1 MWLLEWEVLVDTY
14 SFMFTTL
21 LNGGRLSQEK
31 SIIQEKYINKP
42 NSHSVYLAPFVN
54 EVLNNATM
62 SINELDGVVISDGPG
77 SYTGLRIGSS
87 LAKGICLGAGIPLM
101 AVSTLKGLAKKA
113 LNDYPSVNQAI
124 ALVDARR
131 SDAYIGVYNQ
141 QLKPIIKEQFITI
154 NSELKIEKSNAVV
167 VGSGAMKFIN
177 ELDVKKELKHSESV
191 LYAKDLLD
199 EAMLKWAKQDFV
211 DLTSYEP
218 NYIKSVFVT
227 KPKSKF

>member
-1 MWLLEWEVLVDTY
+1 MPNLLLIESSNEICSVA
-14 SFMFTTL
+14 
-21 LNGGRLSQEK
+21 LSQEK

-113 LNDYPSVNQAI
+113 LNDYPSVDQAI

-131 SDAYIGVYNQ
+131 SDAYVGVYNQ
-141 QLKPIIKEQFITI
+141 QLKPLIKEQFITI

>member
-1 MWLLEWEVLVDTY
+1 MPNLLLIESSNEICSVA
-14 SFMFTTL
+14 
-21 LNGGRLSQEK
+21 LSQEK
-31 SIIQEKYINKP
+31 SIIQEKYIDKP

-87 LAKGICLGAGIPLM
+87 LAKGICLGADIPLM

-113 LNDYPSVNQAI
+113 LNDYPSVDQAI

-199 EAMLKWAKQDFV
+199 EAMLKWTKRDFV

>member
-1 MWLLEWEVLVDTY
+1 MPNLLIIESSNEICSVA
-14 SFMFTTL
+14 
-21 LNGGRLSQEK
+21 LSQEK

-113 LNDYPSVNQAI
+113 LNDYPSVDQAI

-191 LYAKDLLD
+191 LYAIDLLD

>member
-1 MWLLEWEVLVDTY
+1 MPNLLLIESSNEICSVA
-14 SFMFTTL
+14 
-21 LNGGRLSQEK
+21 LSQEK

-54 EVLNNATM
+54 EVLNNARM

-113 LNDYPSVNQAI
+113 LNDYPSVDQAI

-141 QLKPIIKEQFITI
+141 QLKLIIKEQFITI

-199 EAMLKWAKQDFV
+199 EAMLKWVKQDFV

>member
-1 MWLLEWEVLVDTY
+1 MPNLLLIESSNEICSVA
-14 SFMFTTL
+14 
-21 LNGGRLSQEK
+21 LSQEK

-62 SINELDGVVISDGPG
+62 STNELDGVVISDGPG

-113 LNDYPSVNQAI
+113 LNDYPSVDQAI

>member
-1 MWLLEWEVLVDTY
+1 MPNLLLIESSNEICSVA
-14 SFMFTTL
+14 
-21 LNGGRLSQEK
+21 LSQEK

-101 AVSTLKGLAKKA
+101 VVSTLKGMAKKA
-113 LNDYPSVNQAI
+113 LNDYPSVDQAI

-191 LYAKDLLD
+191 LYAIDLLD

>member
-1 MWLLEWEVLVDTY
+1 MPNLLLIESSNEICSVA
-14 SFMFTTL
+14 
-21 LNGGRLSQEK
+21 LSQEK
-31 SIIQEKYINKP
+31 SIIQEKYIDKP

-113 LNDYPSVNQAI
+113 LNDYPSVDQAI

-131 SDAYIGVYNQ
+131 SDAYVGVYNQ

-177 ELDVKKELKHSESV
+177 ELDVKKELKYSESV

>member
-1 MWLLEWEVLVDTY
+1 MPNLLLIESSNEICSVA
-14 SFMFTTL
+14 
-21 LNGGRLSQEK
+21 LSQEK
-31 SIIQEKYINKP
+31 SIIQEKYIDKP

-87 LAKGICLGAGIPLM
+87 LAKGICLGADIPLM
-101 AVSTLKGLAKKA
+101 AVSTLKGLAQKA
-113 LNDYPSVNQAI
+113 LNDYPSVDQAI

>member
-1 MWLLEWEVLVDTY
+1 MPNLLLIESSNEICSVA
-14 SFMFTTL
+14 
-21 LNGGRLSQEK
+21 LSQEK
-31 SIIQEKYINKP
+31 SIIQEKYIDKP

-101 AVSTLKGLAKKA
+101 AVSTLKGLAQKA
-113 LNDYPSVNQAI
+113 LNDYPSVDQAI

-131 SDAYIGVYNQ
+131 SDAYVGVYNQ
-141 QLKPIIKEQFITI
+141 QLKPLIKEQFITI

-191 LYAKDLLD
+191 LYAIDLLD

>member
-1 MWLLEWEVLVDTY
+1 MPNLLLIESSNEICSVA
-14 SFMFTTL
+14 
-21 LNGGRLSQEK
+21 LSQEK
-31 SIIQEKYINKP
+31 SIIQEKYIDKP

-62 SINELDGVVISDGPG
+62 STNELDGVVISDGPG

-113 LNDYPSVNQAI
+113 LNDYPSVDQAI

-218 NYIKSVFVT
+218 NYVKSVFVT

>member
-1 MWLLEWEVLVDTY
+1 MPNLLLIESSNEICSVA
-14 SFMFTTL
+14 
-21 LNGGRLSQEK
+21 LSQEK

-42 NSHSVYLAPFVN
+42 NSHSVYLAPFAN

-113 LNDYPSVNQAI
+113 LNDYPSVDQAI

>member
-1 MWLLEWEVLVDTY
+1 MPNLLLIESSNEICSVA
-14 SFMFTTL
+14 
-21 LNGGRLSQEK
+21 LSQEK

-101 AVSTLKGLAKKA
+101 AVSTLKGLAQKA
-113 LNDYPSVNQAI
+113 LNDYPSVDQAI

-191 LYAKDLLD
+191 LYAIDLLD

>member
-1 MWLLEWEVLVDTY
+1 MPNLLLIESSNEICSVA
-14 SFMFTTL
+14 
-21 LNGGRLSQEK
+21 LSQEK

-101 AVSTLKGLAKKA
+101 AISTLKGLAKKA
-113 LNDYPSVNQAI
+113 LNDYPSVDQAI

-218 NYIKSVFVT
+218 NYVKSVFVT

>member
-1 MWLLEWEVLVDTY
+1 MPNLLLIESSNEICSVA
-14 SFMFTTL
+14 
-21 LNGGRLSQEK
+21 LSQEK

-113 LNDYPSVNQAI
+113 LNDYPSVDQAI

-141 QLKPIIKEQFITI
+141 QLKLIIKEQFITI

-199 EAMLKWAKQDFV
+199 EAMLKWVKQDFV

>member
-1 MWLLEWEVLVDTY
+1 MPNLLLIESSNEICSVA
-14 SFMFTTL
+14 
-21 LNGGRLSQEK
+21 LSQEK
-31 SIIQEKYINKP
+31 SIIQEKYIDKP

-113 LNDYPSVNQAI
+113 LNDYPSVDQAI

-177 ELDVKKELKHSESV
+177 KLDVKKELKHSESV

>member
-1 MWLLEWEVLVDTY
+1 MPNLLLIESSNEICSVA
-14 SFMFTTL
+14 
-21 LNGGRLSQEK
+21 LSQEK

-54 EVLNNATM
+54 EVLNNAMM

-113 LNDYPSVNQAI
+113 LNDYPSVDQAI

-191 LYAKDLLD
+191 LYAIDLLD

>member
-1 MWLLEWEVLVDTY
+1 MPNLLLIESSNEICSVA
-14 SFMFTTL
+14 
-21 LNGGRLSQEK
+21 LSQEK

-113 LNDYPSVNQAI
+113 LNDYPSVDQAI

-141 QLKPIIKEQFITI
+141 QLKLIIKEQFITI

-191 LYAKDLLD
+191 LYAIDLLD

>member
-1 MWLLEWEVLVDTY
+1 MPNLLLIESSNEICSVA
-14 SFMFTTL
+14 
-21 LNGGRLSQEK
+21 LSQEK

-54 EVLNNATM
+54 EVLNNARM

-113 LNDYPSVNQAI
+113 LNDYPSVDQAI

-131 SDAYIGVYNQ
+131 SDAYVGVYNQ
-141 QLKPIIKEQFITI
+141 QLKPLIKEQFITI

-177 ELDVKKELKHSESV
+177 ELDVKKELKYSESV

-227 KPKSKF
+227 KPKLKF

>member
-1 MWLLEWEVLVDTY
+1 MPNLLLIESSNEICSVA
-14 SFMFTTL
+14 
-21 LNGGRLSQEK
+21 LSQEK
-31 SIIQEKYINKP
+31 SIIQEKYIDKP

-101 AVSTLKGLAKKA
+101 AISTLKGLAKKA
-113 LNDYPSVNQAI
+113 LNDYPSVDQAI

-199 EAMLKWAKQDFV
+199 EAMLKWTKRDFV

>member
-1 MWLLEWEVLVDTY
+1 MPNLLLIESSNEICSVA
-14 SFMFTTL
+14 
-21 LNGGRLSQEK
+21 LSQEK
-31 SIIQEKYINKP
+31 SIIQEKYIDKP

-87 LAKGICLGAGIPLM
+87 LAKGICLGADIPLM

-113 LNDYPSVNQAI
+113 LNDYPSVDQAI

-199 EAMLKWAKQDFV
+199 EAMLKWTKQDFV

>member
-1 MWLLEWEVLVDTY
+1 MPNLLLIESSNEICSVA
-14 SFMFTTL
+14 
-21 LNGGRLSQEK
+21 LSQEK

-54 EVLNNATM
+54 EVLNNARM

-101 AVSTLKGLAKKA
+101 AVSTLKGLAQKA
-113 LNDYPSVNQAI
+113 LNDYPSVDQAI

-218 NYIKSVFVT
+218 NYLKSVFVT

>member
-1 MWLLEWEVLVDTY
+1 MPNLLLIESSNEICSVA
-14 SFMFTTL
+14 
-21 LNGGRLSQEK
+21 LSQEK

-54 EVLNNATM
+54 EVLNNARM

-101 AVSTLKGLAKKA
+101 AVSTLKGLAQKA
-113 LNDYPSVNQAI
+113 LNDYPSVDQAI

>member
-1 MWLLEWEVLVDTY
+1 MPNLLLIESSNEICSVA
-14 SFMFTTL
+14 
-21 LNGGRLSQEK
+21 LSQEK

-101 AVSTLKGLAKKA
+101 VVSTLKGMAKKA
-113 LNDYPSVNQAI
+113 LNDYPSVDQAI

>member
-1 MWLLEWEVLVDTY
+1 MPNLLLIESSNEICSVA
-14 SFMFTTL
+14 
-21 LNGGRLSQEK
+21 LSQEK

-62 SINELDGVVISDGPG
+62 STNELDGVVISDGPG

-101 AVSTLKGLAKKA
+101 VVSTLKGMAKKA
-113 LNDYPSVNQAI
+113 LNDYPSVDQAI

-131 SDAYIGVYNQ
+131 SDAYVGVYNQ
-141 QLKPIIKEQFITI
+141 QLKPLIKEQFITI

-191 LYAKDLLD
+191 LYAIDLLD

>member
-1 MWLLEWEVLVDTY
+1 MPNLLLIESSNEICSVA
-14 SFMFTTL
+14 
-21 LNGGRLSQEK
+21 LSQEK
-31 SIIQEKYINKP
+31 SIIQEKYIDKP

-113 LNDYPSVNQAI
+113 LNDYPSVDQAI

-131 SDAYIGVYNQ
+131 SDAYVGVYNQ
-141 QLKPIIKEQFITI
+141 QLKPLIKEQFITI

-191 LYAKDLLD
+191 LYAIDLLD

>member
-1 MWLLEWEVLVDTY
+1 MPNLLLIESSNEICSVA
-14 SFMFTTL
+14 
-21 LNGGRLSQEK
+21 LSQEK
-31 SIIQEKYINKP
+31 SIIQEKYIDKP

-113 LNDYPSVNQAI
+113 LNDYPSVDQAI

-131 SDAYIGVYNQ
+131 SDAYLGVYNQ

-177 ELDVKKELKHSESV
+177 ELDVKKELKYSESV

>member
-1 MWLLEWEVLVDTY
+1 MPNLLLIESSNEICSVA
-14 SFMFTTL
+14 
-21 LNGGRLSQEK
+21 LSQEK
-31 SIIQEKYINKP
+31 SIIQEKYIDKP

-62 SINELDGVVISDGPG
+62 STNELDGVVISDGPG

-113 LNDYPSVNQAI
+113 LNDYPSVDQAI

>member
-1 MWLLEWEVLVDTY
+1 MPNLLLIESSNEICSVA
-14 SFMFTTL
+14 
-21 LNGGRLSQEK
+21 LSQEK

-54 EVLNNATM
+54 EVLNNARM

-101 AVSTLKGLAKKA
+101 AVSTLKGLAQKA
-113 LNDYPSVNQAI
+113 LNDYPSVDQAI

-191 LYAKDLLD
+191 LYAIDLLD

>member
-1 MWLLEWEVLVDTY
+1 MPNLLIIESSNEICSVA
-14 SFMFTTL
+14 
-21 LNGGRLSQEK
+21 LSQEK

-42 NSHSVYLAPFVN
+42 NSHSVYLSPFVN
-54 EVLNNATM
+54 EVLNNARM

-113 LNDYPSVNQAI
+113 LNDYPSVDQAI

-177 ELDVKKELKHSESV
+177 ELDVKKELKYSESV

>member
-1 MWLLEWEVLVDTY
+1 MPNLLLIESSNEICSVA
-14 SFMFTTL
+14 
-21 LNGGRLSQEK
+21 LSQEK

-54 EVLNNATM
+54 EVLNNARM

-101 AVSTLKGLAKKA
+101 AVSTLKGLAQKA
-113 LNDYPSVNQAI
+113 LNDYPSVDQAI

-131 SDAYIGVYNQ
+131 SDAYVGVYNQ

-191 LYAKDLLD
+191 LYAIDLLD

>member
-1 MWLLEWEVLVDTY
+1 MPNLLLIESSNEICSVA
-14 SFMFTTL
+14 
-21 LNGGRLSQEK
+21 LSQEK
-31 SIIQEKYINKP
+31 RIIQEKYIDKP

-62 SINELDGVVISDGPG
+62 STNELDGVVISDGPG

-113 LNDYPSVNQAI
+113 LNDYPSVDQAI
-124 ALVDARR
+124 ALVDARI
-131 SDAYIGVYNQ
+131 SDAYICVYNQ
-141 QLKPIIKEQFITI
+141 QLKPIIKDQFITI

>member
-1 MWLLEWEVLVDTY
+1 MPNLLLIESSNEICSVA
-14 SFMFTTL
+14 
-21 LNGGRLSQEK
+21 LSQEK
-31 SIIQEKYINKP
+31 SIIQEKYIDKP

-62 SINELDGVVISDGPG
+62 STNELDGVVISDGPG

-101 AVSTLKGLAKKA
+101 AVSTLKGLAQKA
-113 LNDYPSVNQAI
+113 LNDYPSVDQAI

>member
-1 MWLLEWEVLVDTY
+1 MPNLLLIESSNEVCSVA
-14 SFMFTTL
+14 
-21 LNGGRLSQEK
+21 LSQEK
-31 SIIQEKYINKP
+31 SIIQEKYIDKP

-113 LNDYPSVNQAI
+113 LNDYPSVDQAI

>member
-1 MWLLEWEVLVDTY
+1 MPNLLLIESSNEICSVA
-14 SFMFTTL
+14 
-21 LNGGRLSQEK
+21 LSQEK

-113 LNDYPSVNQAI
+113 LNDYPSVDQAI

-218 NYIKSVFVT
+218 NYLKSVFVT

>member
-1 MWLLEWEVLVDTY
+1 MPNLLLIESSNEICSVA
-14 SFMFTTL
+14 
-21 LNGGRLSQEK
+21 LSQEK

-113 LNDYPSVNQAI
+113 LNDYPSVDQAI

-199 EAMLKWAKQDFV
+199 EAILKWAKQDFV

>member
-1 MWLLEWEVLVDTY
+1 MPNLLLIESSNEICSVA
-14 SFMFTTL
+14 
-21 LNGGRLSQEK
+21 LSQEK

-54 EVLNNATM
+54 EVLNNARM

-113 LNDYPSVNQAI
+113 LNDYPSVDQAI

-131 SDAYIGVYNQ
+131 SDAYLGVYNQ

-177 ELDVKKELKHSESV
+177 ELDVKKELKYSESV

>member
-1 MWLLEWEVLVDTY
+1 MPNLLLIESSNEICSVA
-14 SFMFTTL
+14 
-21 LNGGRLSQEK
+21 LSQEK

-113 LNDYPSVNQAI
+113 LNDYPSVDQAI

-199 EAMLKWAKQDFV
+199 EAMLKWVKQDFV

>member
-1 MWLLEWEVLVDTY
+1 MPNLLLIESSNEICSVA
-14 SFMFTTL
+14 
-21 LNGGRLSQEK
+21 LSQEK
-31 SIIQEKYINKP
+31 SIIQEKYIDKP

-113 LNDYPSVNQAI
+113 LNDYPSVDQAI

-131 SDAYIGVYNQ
+131 SDAYLGVYNQ

>member
-1 MWLLEWEVLVDTY
+1 MPNLLLIESSNEICSVA
-14 SFMFTTL
+14 
-21 LNGGRLSQEK
+21 LSQEK
-31 SIIQEKYINKP
+31 SIIQEKYIDKP

-54 EVLNNATM
+54 EVLNNARM

-101 AVSTLKGLAKKA
+101 AVSTLKGLAQKA
-113 LNDYPSVNQAI
+113 LNDYPSVDQAI

>member
-1 MWLLEWEVLVDTY
+1 MPNLLLIESSNEICSVA
-14 SFMFTTL
+14 
-21 LNGGRLSQEK
+21 LSQEK

-113 LNDYPSVNQAI
+113 LNDYPSVDQAI

-131 SDAYIGVYNQ
+131 SDAYLGVYNQ